1 MLFSDFGKQMHGV
14 GSNPYF
20 ALRRRSKKT
29 QGVILLAPFP
39 VKTYSEVVSES
50 ALHPQIVGSLKC
62 EVARELKIK
71 DNTLYGWMKKYSGE
85 PEIVAAQAFKSEDH
99 QLRELQKQIRDLQ
112 EENEIL
118 KKAMHFFAKD
128 RR

>member
-1 MLFSDFGKQMHGV
+1 MKKPLYDEAYK
-14 GSNPYF
+14 
-20 ALRRRSKKT
+20 KKT
-29 QGVILLAPFP
+29 VHY
-39 VKTYSEVVSES
+39 VKES
-50 ALHPQIVGSLKC
+50 GKAVA

-71 DNTLYGWMKKYSGE
+71 DNTLYGWMKKYGEE
-85 PEIVAAQAFKSEDH
+85 PEIVAAQVFKSEDH
-99 QLRELQKQIRDLQ
+99 QMREMQKQIRDLQ

>member
-1 MLFSDFGKQMHGV
+1 MKKPLYDEAYK
-14 GSNPYF
+14 
-20 ALRRRSKKT
+20 KKT
-29 QGVILLAPFP
+29 VQYI
-39 VKTYSEVVSES
+39 KES
-50 ALHPQIVGSLKC
+50 GKAVA

-71 DNTLYGWMKKYSGE
+71 DNTLYGWMKKFGSE
-85 PEIVAAQAFKSEDH
+85 PEVVANQAFKSEDH
-99 QLRELQKQIRDLQ
+99 RVREMQKQIRDLQ

>member
-1 MLFSDFGKQMHGV
+1 MKKPLYDEAYKRKTVQYVKESGKAV
-14 GSNPYF
+14 
-20 ALRRRSKKT
+20 A
-29 QGVILLAPFP
+29 
-39 VKTYSEVVSES
+39 
-50 ALHPQIVGSLKC
+50 

-71 DNTLYGWMKKYSGE
+71 DNTLYGWMKKFGSE
-85 PEIVAAQAFKSEDH
+85 PEIVATQAFKSEDH
-99 QLRELQKQIRDLQ
+99 QLREMQKQIRELQ

>member
-1 MLFSDFGKQMHGV
+1 MKKPLYDNAYKKQTVQYIKESGKTV
-14 GSNPYF
+14 
-20 ALRRRSKKT
+20 A
-29 QGVILLAPFP
+29 
-39 VKTYSEVVSES
+39 
-50 ALHPQIVGSLKC
+50 

-71 DNTLYGWMKKYSGE
+71 DNTLYGWVSKFGSE
-85 PEIVAAQAFKSEDH
+85 PSILEVQNFKSDEH
-99 QLRELQKQIRDLQ
+99 KTRELQKQIRELQ

>member
-1 MLFSDFGKQMHGV
+1 MKKPLYDETFK
-14 GSNPYF
+14 
-20 ALRRRSKKT
+20 KKT
-29 QGVILLAPFP
+29 VQYF
-39 VKTYSEVVSES
+39 KES
-50 ALHPQIVGSLKC
+50 GKAVA

-71 DNTLYGWMKKYSGE
+71 DNTLYGWMKGFGSE
-85 PEIVAAQAFKSEDH
+85 PEIVVNQAFKSEDH
-99 QLRELQKQIRDLQ
+99 KLRDLQKQIRDLQ

>member
-1 MLFSDFGKQMHGV
+1 MKKQ
-14 GSNPYF
+14 F
-20 ALRRRSKKT
+20 LKRLLIIRRR
-29 QGVILLAPFP
+29 FMN
-39 VKTYSEVVSES
+39 VKES
-50 ALHPQIVGSLKC
+50 GKAVA

-71 DNTLYGWMKKYSGE
+71 DNTLYGWMKKFGGE
-85 PEIVAAQAFKSEDH
+85 PEIVQHQAFKSEDH
-99 QLRELQKQIRDLQ
+99 QLRELQKQIRELQ

>member
-1 MLFSDFGKQMHGV
+1 MKKPLYDDTYKRKTVQYVKESGKAV
-14 GSNPYF
+14 
-20 ALRRRSKKT
+20 A
-29 QGVILLAPFP
+29 
-39 VKTYSEVVSES
+39 
-50 ALHPQIVGSLKC
+50 

-71 DNTLYGWMKKYSGE
+71 DNTLYGWMKKFGGE
-85 PEIVAAQAFKSEDH
+85 PEVTVNQAFKSEDH
-99 QLRELQKQIRDLQ
+99 QLRDMQKQIRDLQ

>member
-1 MLFSDFGKQMHGV
+1 MKKPLYDEAYK
-14 GSNPYF
+14 
-20 ALRRRSKKT
+20 KKT
-29 QGVILLAPFP
+29 VQYIKASGKAVA
-39 VKTYSEVVSES
+39 
-50 ALHPQIVGSLKC
+50 

-71 DNTLYGWMKKYSGE
+71 DNTLYGWVKRYGSE
-85 PEIVAAQAFKSEDH
+85 PGIVVNQAFKSEDH
-99 QLRELQKQIRDLQ
+99 RLRDMQRQIRDLE